1 MTPQVEAFML
11 QSVEL
16 LRRCGMTEWQI
27 RYQDDQEPT
36 VWISL
41 ARFAGGWNAGCGLG
55 PQAAIVDLL
64 EKSIDGGECLRCGR
78 VMSLTPPGDL
88 TLPIPQLCQVVY
100 LSGQGW
106 RRSCEGESN

>member
-1 MTPQVEAFML
+1 
-11 QSVEL
+11 
-16 LRRCGMTEWQI
+16 
-27 RYQDDQEPT
+27 
-36 VWISL
+36 
-41 ARFAGGWNAGCGLG
+41 
-55 PQAAIVDLL
+55 VDLL